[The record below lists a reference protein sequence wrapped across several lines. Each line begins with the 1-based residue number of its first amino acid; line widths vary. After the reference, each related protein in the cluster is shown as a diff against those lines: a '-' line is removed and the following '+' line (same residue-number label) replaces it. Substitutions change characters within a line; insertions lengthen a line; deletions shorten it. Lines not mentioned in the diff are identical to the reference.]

1 MTALGIALLIIGAL
15 VVVAEAHVPTL
26 GILGGPGVVALAVG
40 TVLAVGGLGGGI
52 VLAIVAAVLVA
63 AVGVA
68 GVGLSVREGA
78 AVRKRRVR
86 TGAEGL
92 VGRIGVVRSW
102 GDVAGKVAVDGAL
115 WRARQAWSDDD
126 AQDLH
131 EGDSVVVE
139 RLTGLTL
146 AVRPAEEWELA
157 S

>member
-1 MTALGIALLIIGAL
+1 MTALGIALLIIGAT
-15 VVVAEAHVPTL
+15 VVVAEAHVSAL
-26 GILGGPGVVALAVG
+26 GILGGPGVLALAVG

-52 VLAIVAAVLVA
+52 VLALVAAVLVA

-78 AVRKRRVR
+78 AVKRRRVR

-92 VGRIGVVRSW
+92 IGRIGVVRNWSDTD
-102 GDVAGKVAVDGAL
+102 GRVVVDGAL
-115 WRARQAWSDDD
+115 WRARRSWGDTEAP
-126 AQDLH
+126 ALH
-131 EGDSVVVE
+131 EGDPIVVE

-157 S
+157 P

>member
-1 MTALGIALLIIGAL
+1 MTALGIALLIIGAT
-15 VVVAEAHVPTL
+15 VVVAEAHVSTL

-52 VLAIVAAVLVA
+52 VLALIAAVLVA

-78 AVRKRRVR
+78 AVKRRRVR

-92 VGRIGVVRSW
+92 VGRTGVVRNWSDTD
-102 GDVAGKVAVDGAL
+102 GRVLVDGAL
-115 WRARQAWSDDD
+115 WRARRSWGD
-126 AQDLH
+126 AEAPELH
-131 EGDSVVVE
+131 KGDPIVVE

-146 AVRPAEEWELA
+146 AVRAAEEWELA
-157 S
+157 P

>member
-157 S
+157 P